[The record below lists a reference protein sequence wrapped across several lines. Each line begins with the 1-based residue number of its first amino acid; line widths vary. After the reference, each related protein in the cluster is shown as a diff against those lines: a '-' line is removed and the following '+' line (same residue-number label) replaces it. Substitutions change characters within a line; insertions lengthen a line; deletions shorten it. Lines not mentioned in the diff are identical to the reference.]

1 MKTHVLILTILLI
14 MVVSAP
20 SFGQSSNLPLVP
32 AAAELAHPPQP
43 KPLSAFAQQLIDTQ
57 KAFLDA
63 IHRGDKNYVQNA
75 VAEDFRGISTN
86 GDTGTKA
93 ELVEYVHPSKH
104 EGANPTLYDFEV
116 VPLSDTA
123 AVVMFKLAEPGG
135 YERYQHIS
143 NTWVKDGGQWK
154 LKFEQT
160 TLNLW
165 SAHDL

>member
-1 MKTHVLILTILLI
+1 MKARLITVTVSLLFSL
-14 MVVSAP
+14 SA
-20 SFGQSSNLPLVP
+20 FAQSGTLPQVP

-43 KPLSAFAQQLIDTQ
+43 KPLSAFAQQLIDTE

-75 VAEDFRGISTN
+75 VAEDFRVISTN
-86 GDTGTKA
+86 GDTGNKA
-93 ELVEYVHPSKH
+93 ELVDYVHPSKH
-104 EGANPTLYDFEV
+104 EGAQPILYDFDV

-123 AVVMFKLAEPGG
+123 AVVMFKIAEPGG

-143 NTWVKDGGQWK
+143 NTWVKEGGQWK
-154 LKFEQT
+154 LKFEQV